1 MTEKKT
7 VVTEQQRQYLVEKMW
22 LNFYNDHL
30 LKEGIITE
38 AQHRKMQT
46 MIGNRKPYALS

>member
-7 VVTEQQRQYLVEKMW
+7 VVSEQQRRCLVEKMW

-38 AQHRKMQT
+38 AQHRKMQA
-46 MIGNRKPYALS
+46 MILSRKPSTLS

>member
-1 MTEKKT
+1 MAEKKT
-7 VVTEQQRQYLVEKMW
+7 VVSEQQRQHLVEKMW

-46 MIGNRKPYALS
+46 MIVSRKPSALS

>member
-1 MTEKKT
+1 MFDKKT
-7 VVTEQQRQYLVEKMW
+7 VLSEQQRRYLVEKMW

-38 AQHRKMQT
+38 TQHRKMQA
-46 MIGNRKPYALS
+46 MISSRTLAALS